1 MKEIDVRELSLR
13 LSQAQPPL
21 LLDVRR
27 HDERAIARIEP
38 SLFIPLHELAQRA
51 AELEEHRGRE
61 LIVYCHHGVRSL
73 HASQYLQSLGYDA
86 TSLAGGIEDWS
97 IEIDPDVQRY

>member
-1 MKEIDVRELSLR
+1 MKEISVRELKLR
-13 LSQAQPPL
+13 LSGAQPPL

-27 HDERAIARIEP
+27 HDERSIARIEP

-51 AELEEHRGRE
+51 VELEGHRGRE
-61 LIVYCHHGVRSL
+61 LVVYCHHGVRSL
-73 HASQYLQSLGYDA
+73 HASQYLQSLGYNS